1 MGFRQGAYARIWSV
15 ENKGKYSTCN
25 MTISKRN
32 KETGEYNVEFQD
44 GFVRLVGNAHQA
56 MMGVDI
62 PERKGVSVKIGA
74 CDVTTNYIPEKKK
87 TYVNYVIYSF
97 EDENNN
103 TQPQQKP
110 KKTQKQKSN
119 QDDFMNIPDGTD
131 EEYELP
137 FN

>member
-15 ENKGKYSTCN
+15 ENKGKYSVCN
-25 MTISKRN
+25 MTVSKKN
-32 KETGEYNVEFQD
+32 KETGEYNVEFHD

-62 PERKGVSVKIGA
+62 PEKKGVPVKIGA
-74 CDVTTNYIPEKKK
+74 CDVTTNYVPERKQ
-87 TYVNYVIYSF
+87 TYVNYVVYGF
-97 EDENNN
+97 EDDNN
-103 TQPQQKP
+103 TQQKSQPKKQAPQQ
-110 KKTQKQKSN
+110 SA
-119 QDDFMNIPDGTD
+119 DDFMNIPDGAD